1 LMQIHA
7 CSADA
12 AAQLVQEAADDGMTT
27 KEFYRRIQ
35 ARISPRMLVDKSPAY
50 ALDATALRKA
60 ERDFQDPLYI
70 HLVRHPNAVVE
81 SFVENHIDQV
91 LYLDPH
97 RFEARVLAEAVWTLS
112 HRTIIDFLRD
122 VPPQRQH
129 QIRFEDL
136 VADPGAAMRALCS
149 GLGLPFDEQLL
160 RPYDGLEAKMVD
172 GVHPESAPMGDP
184 SFVQHGKIR
193 AEIADR
199 WRDTHRDDLGE
210 STWELAE
217 DLGYRR
223 TPGDQPPVGRQDD
236 RRRRMLAQLRARRVG
251 RRAEVAS
258 DGGGD
263 AAGARERRSGDE

>member
-1 LMQIHA
+1 
-7 CSADA
+7 
-12 AAQLVQEAADDGMTT
+12 
-27 KEFYRRIQ
+27 
-35 ARISPRMLVDKSPAY
+35 
-50 ALDATALRKA
+50 
-60 ERDFQDPLYI
+60 
-70 HLVRHPNAVVE
+70 
-81 SFVENHIDQV
+81 
-91 LYLDPH
+91 
-97 RFEARVLAEAVWTLS
+97 
-112 HRTIIDFLRD
+112 
-122 VPPQRQH
+122 
-129 QIRFEDL
+129 
-136 VADPGAAMRALCS
+136 MRALCS

-223 TPGDQPPVGRQDD
+223 TPGDQPPVGQQDD

-263 AAGARERRSGDE
+263 AAGVRERRSGDE